1 MSTKARIGVRLPDGK
16 IKSIHIWRDGHPDTL
31 GEMLSAHYN
40 TLESAMAL
48 VERGNIIDVEAR
60 LEECGSRNR
69 MNGAKPSLGFIK
81 RSPPTNEKSRRIY
94 VTNISIGTASGNT
107 GRSIS
112 NRLPIVRSECS
123 EPPTGGFPSFRPFSC
138 LLRPEPCIV
147 YGSGFRSKAGHCFCN
162 GSSAACI
169 FTIWDMLDK

>member
-1 MSTKARIGVRLPDGK
+1 MSTRARIGVRLPDGK

-31 GEMLSAHYN
+31 GETLSAHYN

-60 LEECGSRNR
+60 LEECR
-69 MNGAKPSLGFIK
+69 F
-81 RSPPTNEKSRRIY
+81 EKSRRIY

>member
-1 MSTKARIGVRLPDGK
+1 MSTRARIGVRLPDGK

-31 GEMLSAHYN
+31 GETLSAHYN

-60 LEECGSRNR
+60 LEECRFENR
-69 MNGAKPSLGFIK
+69 MNGTIPSRAFIN
-81 RSPPTNEKSRRIY
+81 RLPPTNEKSKRIY

-112 NRLPIVRSECS
+112 NRFPIVRSECS

-147 YGSGFRSKAGHCFCN
+147 YGSGFRSKGGTLFLQR
-162 GSSAACI
+162 I
-169 FTIWDMLDK
+169 FGRMYIYHMENA

>member
-1 MSTKARIGVRLPDGK
+1 MSTRARIGVRLPDGK

-31 GEMLSAHYN
+31 GETLSAHYN

-48 VERGNIIDVEAR
+48 VERGNIIDVETR

-69 MNGAKPSLGFIK
+69 MNGTIPSLGFIN
-81 RSPPTNEKSRRIY
+81 RLPPTNEKSRRIY
-94 VTNISIGTASGNT
+94 VTNISIGTASGNIW
-107 GRSIS
+107 RSIS

-138 LLRPEPCIV
+138 LLRPEPYTM

-162 GSSAACI
+162 ESSAACI
-169 FTIWDMLDK
+169 FTI

>member
-1 MSTKARIGVRLPDGK
+1 MSTRARIGVRLPDGK

-31 GEMLSAHYN
+31 GETLSAYYN

-60 LEECGSRNR
+60 LEECRFEKSNERYDTEPR
-69 MNGAKPSLGFIK
+69 IYKTV
-81 RSPPTNEKSRRIY
+81 PPTNEKSRRIY

-162 GSSAACI
+162 ESSAACI
-169 FTIWDMLDK
+169 FTIWKMPDK